1 MKVNFT
7 RMMRQIVRAHGSL
20 DALVNV
26 ERDRRYTFAE
36 LHQLTNRIVNM
47 MRARLG
53 LVRGTS
59 YLCILE
65 NDNLSLLHAWTI
77 LKGDAAAVL
86 TNLHDTYDEHLW
98 QLDFINPRVIFLE
111 AGLVDRYYG
120 AMRERGITIVTM
132 DPLPEPRQGVEY
144 FWDLLNGASDADPDV
159 ENDAHED
166 VLIYRFTGGT
176 TGRGKCAQYTTDIW
190 LGCRDAFY
198 IEAENPFFVGA
209 RSLQIAP
216 LSHGA
221 ALTVLPLAFRGGCLV
236 THNLPNLVS
245 WCETVEKERITTATL
260 VPTMMYRL
268 LELEEAG
275 RFDLSTLE
283 FLFYGAAPISPA
295 KLTQLQARFGNIFV
309 QVYGATECFQGI
321 STLAR
326 AQHLP
331 EADGS
336 LPHLA
341 SAGRISTAVEVRIV
355 DDEGNDLPD
364 GETGEVWMRA
374 RTTIS
379 GYYNNPE
386 GTAAEFENGFWKSGD
401 LGYRDA
407 EGFLFIVDRKKDM
420 IITGGFNVYAIEVEA
435 ALDSHP
441 DVTMSA
447 VVGVP
452 HPEWGEAI
460 HAEVVLASG
469 STLSEEALIA
479 HAREKLSR
487 HKTPKTVRFVDAL
500 PLSAAH
506 KVLRRVVREKY
517 WQDQA
522 SRVG

>member
-7 RMMRQIVRAHGSL
+7 RMMRQIVRSHGAL
-20 DALVNV
+20 EALVNV
-26 ERDRRYTFAE
+26 ERGRRYTYSQ

-47 MRARLG
+47 MRGKLG

-59 YLCILE
+59 YIYLLE

-98 QLDFINPRVIFLE
+98 QMDWIGPKVAFVE
-111 AGLVDRYYG
+111 AGLVDRYYD
-120 AMRERGITIVTM
+120 AMCARGIAIVTM
-132 DPLPEPRQGVEY
+132 DPLPTPRDGVAY
-144 FWDLLNGASDADPDV
+144 FWDLLEGVAETDPDV
-159 ENDAHED
+159 ENDAHDD

-190 LGCRDAFY
+190 LACRDAFY
-198 IEAENPFFVGA
+198 IEDENPFRVGA

-221 ALTVLPLAFRGGCLV
+221 ALTVLPLMFRGGCLV
-236 THNLPNLVS
+236 THNLPDLVS
-245 WCETVEKERITTATL
+245 WCRTVEQERITTATL
-260 VPTMMYRL
+260 VPTMLYRL
-268 LELEEAG
+268 LELAEAAQY
-275 RFDLSTLE
+275 DLSSLG
-283 FLFYGAAPISPA
+283 FIYYGAAPMSAA
-295 KLTQLQARFGNIFV
+295 KLTQLQARFGNIFI
-309 QVYGATECFQGI
+309 QVYGATECFQSI

-331 EADGS
+331 EPDGS
-336 LPHLA
+336 MPHLS
-341 SAGRISTAVEVRIV
+341 SAGRISAAVEVRIV
-355 DDEGNDLPD
+355 DDGGNDLPD
-364 GETGEVWMRA
+364 GATGEVWMRA
-374 RTTIS
+374 RTTIP
-379 GYYNNPE
+379 GYYKNPE
-386 GTAAEFENGFWKSGD
+386 GTASEFENGFWKSGD

-420 IITGGFNVYAIEVEA
+420 IITGGFNVYAIEVEG

-447 VVGVP
+447 VVGIP

-460 HAEVVLASG
+460 HAEVVVISG
-469 STLSEEALIA
+469 SSVSEADLIE
-479 HAREKLSR
+479 HARARLSR
-487 HKTPKTVRFVDAL
+487 HKAPKSISFVEAL

-517 WQDQA
+517 WKDQA
-522 SRVG
+522 SRVA

>member
-7 RMMRQIVRAHGSL
+7 RMMRQMARSHGSL
-20 DALVNV
+20 EALVNV
-26 ERDRRYTFAE
+26 ERGRRYTFDD
-36 LHQLTNRIVNM
+36 LHLLTNRIVNM
-47 MRARLG
+47 MRGKLG

-59 YLCILE
+59 YLCLLE

-98 QLDFINPRVIFLE
+98 QLDWVGPKVAFLE
-111 AGLVDRYYG
+111 AGLVDKYYD
-120 AMRERGITIVTM
+120 AMRARGVTIISM
-132 DPLPEPRQGVEY
+132 DPLPEPRDGVEH
-144 FWDLLNGASDADPDV
+144 FWDLLDGVSDADPDV
-159 ENDAHED
+159 ENDAHAD

-198 IEAENPFFVGA
+198 IEDENPFREGA

-221 ALTVLPLAFRGGCLV
+221 ALTVLPLMGRGGCLV
-236 THNLPNLVS
+236 THNQPDLVA
-245 WCETVEKERITTATL
+245 WCRTVERERITTATL
-260 VPTMMYRL
+260 VPTMLYRL
-268 LELEEAG
+268 LELDEAAQ
-275 RFDLSTLE
+275 FDLSSLG
-283 FLFYGAAPISPA
+283 FIYYGAAPMSPA
-295 KLTQLQARFGNIFV
+295 KLAQLQARFGNIFI
-309 QVYGATECFQGI
+309 QVYGATECFQSI

-331 EADGS
+331 EPDGS
-336 LPHLA
+336 MPHLS
-341 SAGRISTAVEVRIV
+341 SAGRVSAAVEVRIV
-355 DDEGNDLPD
+355 DDDGNDLPD

-374 RTTIS
+374 RTTIP
-379 GYYNNPE
+379 GYYKNPE
-386 GTAAEFENGFWKSGD
+386 GTASEFEDGFWKSGD
-401 LGYRDA
+401 LGYRDG

-420 IITGGFNVYAIEVEA
+420 IITGGFNVYAIEVEG

-460 HAEVVLASG
+460 HAEVVVAKG
-469 STLSEEALIA
+469 SSLSERELIEY
-479 HAREKLSR
+479 ARTKLSR
-487 HKTPKTVRFVDAL
+487 HKAPKTVSFVEAL

-517 WQDQA
+517 WKGQA
-522 SRVG
+522 SRVA

>member
-7 RMMRQIVRAHGSL
+7 RMMWQIVRAHGPNE
-20 DALVNV
+20 ALVNV
-26 ERDRRYTFAE
+26 ERGRRYSFAE
-36 LHQLTNRIVNM
+36 LHLLTNRIVNM
-47 MRARLG
+47 MRGKLG

-59 YLCILE
+59 YLYLLE

-98 QLDFINPRVIFLE
+98 QMDWICPRVAFVE
-111 AGLVDRYYG
+111 AGLVDRYYD
-120 AMRERGITIVTM
+120 AMRARGMTIVTM
-132 DPLPEPRQGVEY
+132 DPLPQPREGVEY
-144 FWDLLNGASDADPDV
+144 FWDLLEGVADIDPDV
-159 ENDAHED
+159 ENDAHTD

-198 IEAENPFFVGA
+198 IEDENPFREGA

-221 ALTVLPLAFRGGCLV
+221 ALTVLPLLFRGGCLV
-236 THNLPNLVS
+236 THNQPDLIK
-245 WCETVEKERITTATL
+245 WCCTVERERITTATL
-260 VPTMMYRL
+260 VPTMLYRL
-268 LELEEAG
+268 LELGEAAQY
-275 RFDLSTLE
+275 DLSSLG
-283 FLFYGAAPISPA
+283 FLYYGAAPMSAA
-295 KLTQLQARFGNIFV
+295 KLALLQARFGNIFV
-309 QVYGATECFQGI
+309 QVYGATECFQSI

-331 EADGS
+331 DADGTMR
-336 LPHLA
+336 HLS
-341 SAGRISTAVEVRIV
+341 SAGRVSAGVEVRIV

-374 RTTIS
+374 RTTIP
-379 GYYNNPE
+379 GYYKNPE
-386 GTAAEFENGFWKSGD
+386 GTAAEFTDGFWKSGD

-420 IITGGFNVYAIEVEA
+420 IITGGFNVYAIEVEG

-460 HAEVVLASG
+460 HAEVVRAEG
-469 STLSEEALIA
+469 SSLSEAELIDY
-479 HAREKLSR
+479 ARAKLSR
-487 HKTPKTVRFVDAL
+487 HKAPKTVSFVAAL

-517 WQDQA
+517 WQNHA
-522 SRVG
+522 SRVA